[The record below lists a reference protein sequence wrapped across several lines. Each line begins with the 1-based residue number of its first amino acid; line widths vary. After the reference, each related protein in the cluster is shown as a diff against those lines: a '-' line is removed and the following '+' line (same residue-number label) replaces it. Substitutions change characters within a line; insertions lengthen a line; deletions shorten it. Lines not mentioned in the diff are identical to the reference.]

1 MNTLNL
7 SGLSEDK
14 MFNPDQGDNRL
25 SDSPQTENRWFV
37 GFEHQGTVGR
47 YLSTYVDFN
56 KVSDDDYFYD
66 FGGTGLNVASRNHL
80 NQQGIVNFNSSLLQ
94 ADSTFSE
101 SRSLT
106 RSLTGKTSTSP
117 MTGCPNFLLT
127 PTPPYL
133 WASSLLSKANSL
145 LSTASS
151 TKPD

>member
-1 MNTLNL
+1 
-7 SGLSEDK
+7 
-14 MFNPDQGDNRL
+14 MFNPDQSDNRL

-80 NQQGIVNFNSSLLQ
+80 NQQGIVNFNSSLLRARLNVQ
-94 ADSTFSE
+94 RIQLIDPFINRENIYKPYDRLPQFS
-101 SRSLT
+101 
-106 RSLTGKTSTSP
+106 
-117 MTGCPNFLLT
+117 LT

-133 WASSLLSKANSL
+133 WASSLLSRANSL